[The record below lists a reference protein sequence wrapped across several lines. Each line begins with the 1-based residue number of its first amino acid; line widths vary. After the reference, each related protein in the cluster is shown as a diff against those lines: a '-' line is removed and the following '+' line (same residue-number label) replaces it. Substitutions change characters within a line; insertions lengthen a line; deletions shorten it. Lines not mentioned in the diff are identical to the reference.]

1 VENKMELAAIKIGGK
16 QYLISPGQKIK
27 IEKIDKKEG
36 EEIVFSEVL
45 LLQKGE
51 KLKIGKPLVEGAKV
65 IGKILGEK
73 KEKKIVI
80 LKHRPRS
87 SYKVKKGHR
96 QIYTIVEISNL
107 QFPNS
112 K

>member
-1 VENKMELAAIKIGGK
+1 MEFAVIRTGGK
-16 QYLISPGQKIK
+16 QYLVFIGQKIQ
-27 IEKIDKKEG
+27 IEKVKKKE
-36 EEIVFSEVL
+36 EEIIFDEVL
-45 LLQKGE
+45 LLVKNDKVE
-51 KLKIGKPLVEGAKV
+51 IGKPLVEGAKV

-73 KEKKIVI
+73 KGKKIVI

-96 QIYTIVEISNL
+96 QIYTIVEISKF
-107 QFPNS
+107 QTPNS